1 MFRGCQKKMIKLKNI
16 GSGVFDEAYFILK
29 DVAAESPYITETDM
43 IKEANR
49 IIGDNSLTKSNRKLS
64 AKFPVVIL
72 WFAAGAVTCGAVMI
86 ILQWLIK

>member
-49 IIGDNSLTKSNRKLS
+49 IIGDNSLTKSNVKLS
-64 AKFPVVIL
+64 VKFPVVML
-72 WFAAGAVTCGAVMI
+72 WFAAGVVTCGAVMI
-86 ILQWLIK
+86 VLQWLIK

>member
-1 MFRGCQKKMIKLKNI
+1 MFRGCQKKIIKLKNI

-49 IIGDNSLTKSNRKLS
+49 IISENNLLKNNGKPPV
-64 AKFPVVIL
+64 KFPAIIL
-72 WFAAGAVTCGAVMI
+72 WFTAGAITCGAAIAV
-86 ILQWLIK
+86 LQWFII